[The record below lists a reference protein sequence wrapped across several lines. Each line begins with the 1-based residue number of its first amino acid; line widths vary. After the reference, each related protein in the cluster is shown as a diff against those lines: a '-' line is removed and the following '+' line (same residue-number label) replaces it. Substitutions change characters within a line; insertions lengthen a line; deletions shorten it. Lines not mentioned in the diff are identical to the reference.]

1 MPRRGETTLSAAKIE
16 RAVKRHLEGGELV
29 VSLSKEFKVS
39 RQTFYNWLEAYK
51 RQAVERI
58 ERKGVSKVE
67 LEKTAKADL
76 IAQNEILHS
85 ENRKLRDRLVNLM
98 IKHGEI
104 P

>member
-1 MPRRGETTLSAAKIE
+1 
-16 RAVKRHLEGGELV
+16 
-29 VSLSKEFKVS
+29 
-39 RQTFYNWLEAYK
+39 
-51 RQAVERI
+51 VERI
-58 ERKGVSKVE
+58 ERKGVSKVD